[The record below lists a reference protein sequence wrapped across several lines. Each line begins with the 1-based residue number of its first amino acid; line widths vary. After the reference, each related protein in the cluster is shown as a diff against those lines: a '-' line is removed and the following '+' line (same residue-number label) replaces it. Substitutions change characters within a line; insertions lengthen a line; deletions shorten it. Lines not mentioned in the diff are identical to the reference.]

1 MFGLFEPKDKSAIY
15 SPVTGTVHPL
25 CECNDA
31 AFSGGALGEGVI
43 FRFDGDYIVAP
54 CYGKIGSVAKT
65 NHCVSIFC
73 DNGAELL
80 IHCGFD
86 TMMLKPNGLRVLV
99 AKGQRVR
106 PGQKLIEIDWET
118 LKGKDVDLTTPMV
131 VMNADDVDCEIVC
144 DSGEVDAKKTVV
156 LRCRLKEEV

>member
-1 MFGLFEPKDKSAIY
+1 MFGLFEPKDTSLIC

-25 CECNDA
+25 CECRDA
-31 AFSGGALGEGVI
+31 AFSGGALGDGVI

-54 CYGKIGSVAKT
+54 CSGKVGSVAKT

-86 TMMLKPNGLRVLV
+86 TMMLKPNGLRILV
-99 AKGQRVR
+99 SKNQRVR
-106 PGQKLIEIDWET
+106 QGQKLIEIDREV

-131 VMNADDVDCEIVC
+131 IMNADDVNFEIVC
-144 DSGEVDAKKTVV
+144 TSGEVKAKKTAVM
-156 LRCRLKEEV
+156 RCQPKEEV